1 MVQAS
6 EKELLKALDERIVI
20 IDGAMG
26 TMIQRYSLEE
36 KDFRNESLENHETDL
51 AGNND
56 LLVLTRPD
64 IIKEIHLQ
72 YLEAG
77 AEIIETN
84 TFGATA
90 IAQSE
95 YGLSHLALE
104 MNFEAAR
111 IAREAADEHMQKNG
125 GTCWVAGAIG
135 PTNATLS
142 ASTDVDDAST
152 RSSTWDDLYSAY
164 LEQAKGLI
172 KGGCDIILIE
182 TIFDVL
188 NAKAAIKACKDAF
201 DEMESPLPI
210 IISVTFIQEG
220 GDRTVFGQSVEAFW
234 ETVRHAEPISVGMNC
249 GLGATGLRGKLST
262 LSRLADTNV
271 HLYPNAGL
279 PNPLSPSG
287 FDETPELTAAH
298 IRHLANDG
306 LLNLAGGCCGT
317 TPDHIQAIAQAL
329 KGMKPREIPEK
340 TRLPSYAGL
349 DVFNVHSDSNLVM
362 VGERTNVTGSA
373 RFRRLISSN
382 DLEAALEVA
391 LDQVRNGANILDIN
405 MDEGLID
412 SEQMMTNFLNLIAT
426 EPEIASLPIMVDSS
440 KWSVLEAGLKCI
452 QGKPIVNSI
461 SLKEGEEE
469 FLRQARLVR
478 RYGAAVV
485 IMGFDEQGQADTLD
499 RKVEIAI
506 RAHSLLLTKAGFHP
520 TDIIHDP
527 NILAIGTG
535 IEEHSPF
542 AVNFIEAARAIR
554 KECQGAMI
562 SGGVSNLS
570 FSFRGND
577 AVRQAMHA
585 VFLHHAIRSG
595 LTMGIVNP
603 SHLTILEDVDERLR
617 ELVEDVVLNRRE
629 DATDRLVEAADSFSQ
644 QIIEKED
651 TKEWREQGVEG
662 RLSHSLVHG
671 ITDHIEDD
679 VAEAF
684 ELLKE
689 PLLVIEGPLMAGM
702 AIVGELF
709 GSGKMFLPQVVKS
722 ARVMKKAVAWLEPY
736 MQSEGVERTSR
747 AEVVLATV
755 KGDVHDIGKNIVGI
769 VLQCNDY
776 NVHDLGV
783 MVSCD
788 TILDKAA
795 EVDADIIGLSGLI
808 TPSLDEM
815 MRVAAEMNRRGMTT
829 PLLIGGA
836 TTSRQHTAVRIS
848 PEYVNEVVHV
858 RDASLVSAVI
868 GDLLDP
874 ERRIAFNQNL
884 VIEEERLAALHKRR
898 MSNPLLNLDRARERR
913 PELDFTPE
921 TMAEPDS
928 LGLVEEKISLQE
940 AAEHIDW
947 TFFFTAWEMKGRY
960 PAILDDPE
968 KGTVARELFNNGLE
982 MLNQVMQ
989 DEQMKITALRGFWP
1003 AYSDGDD
1010 ILVNSIEGDS
1020 ELGRFTMLRQQ
1031 RDHADSNNFSLSDF
1045 VASKGIGDHI
1055 GAFAVAVH
1063 GAEELAEKYERDND
1077 DYSAIMVKAIADRLA
1092 EACAEILHSRA
1103 RVAWG
1108 FPDPE
1113 GVELEWL
1120 LKEEYRSIRP
1130 AFGYPA
1136 CPDHSEKRFLFELLK
1151 AEEHGFIL
1159 TESCATHPAASV
1171 SGLYLAHPE
1180 AHYFAINRVD
1190 ESQVMD
1196 ISRRKGTSRKDVEY
1210 WLASIIDY
1218 DPD

>member
-1 MVQAS
+1 MGRGS
-6 EKELLKALDERIVI
+6 EKELLRALKERIII

-26 TMIQRYSLEE
+26 TMIQKYSLEE
-36 KDFRNESLENHETDL
+36 KDFRNPSLKEHEIDL

-64 IIKEIHLQ
+64 VIKEIHLQ

-77 AEIIETN
+77 AEVIETN

-95 YGLSHLALE
+95 YGLSHLAME
-104 MNFEAAR
+104 MNIEAAR
-111 IAREAADEHMQKNG
+111 IARKAADEHMQKNG

-142 ASTDVDDAST
+142 ASTDVDDASSRT
-152 RSSTWDDLYSAY
+152 STWDDLYSAY
-164 LEQAKGLI
+164 HEQAKGLI
-172 KGGCDIILIE
+172 EGGCDIILIE

-188 NAKAAIKACKDAF
+188 NAKAAIKACNDVF
-201 DEMESPLPI
+201 DELALRLPI

-234 ETVRHAEPISVGMNC
+234 ETVRHAEPISVGLNC

-262 LSRLADTNV
+262 LSRLADTNI

-317 TPDHIQAIAQAL
+317 TPDHIRAIAQAL
-329 KGMKPREIPEK
+329 QGVRPREIPENV
-340 TRLPSYAGL
+340 RLPTYAGL

-382 DLEAALEVA
+382 DLEAALDVA

-412 SEQMMTNFLNLIAT
+412 SEQMMTDFLNLIAT
-426 EPEIASLPIMVDSS
+426 EPQIASLPIMVDSS

-469 FLRQARLVR
+469 FLRQARLAR
-478 RYGAAVV
+478 SYGAAVV
-485 IMGFDEQGQADTLD
+485 VMGFDEKGQADTLE
-499 RKVEIAI
+499 RKIEIAA
-506 RAHSLLLTKAGFHP
+506 RAHSLLLKEADFHP

-535 IEEHSPF
+535 IEEHSTF

-603 SHLTILEDVDERLR
+603 SHLTILEDIDERLK

-629 DATDRLVEAADSFSQ
+629 DATDRLVESADSFSQ
-644 QIIEKED
+644 QMEKKED
-651 TKEWREQGVEG
+651 TKEWRALDVEE
-662 RLSHSLVHG
+662 RLTHSLVHG

-689 PLLVIEGPLMAGM
+689 ALSVIEGPLMAGM

-722 ARVMKKAVAWLEPY
+722 ARVMKKAVAWLEPH
-736 MQSEGVERTSR
+736 MQAKGVERTGR
-747 AEVVLATV
+747 AEIVLATV
-755 KGDVHDIGKNIVGI
+755 KGDVHDIGKNIVSI

-788 TILDKAA
+788 TILDKAE

-848 PEYVNEVVHV
+848 PEYDQEVVHV

-868 GDLLDP
+868 RELLNP
-874 ERRIAFNQNL
+874 ERRMIFNKNL
-884 VIEEERLAALHKRR
+884 ASEEERLALLHQRR

-913 PELDFTPE
+913 PELVFTSE
-921 TMAEPDS
+921 TMAEPKS
-928 LGLVEEKISLQE
+928 LGLVQEEVTLQE
-940 AAEHIDW
+940 AADHIDW

-960 PAILDDPE
+960 PAILDNQE
-968 KGTVARELFNNGLE
+968 KGPAAQELFNSGKE
-982 MLNQVMQ
+982 MLAQVIKSKL
-989 DEQMKITALRGFWP
+989 MKITALRGFWP

-1010 ILVNSIEGDS
+1010 ILINSIDGSS

-1031 RDHADSNNFSLSDF
+1031 RDHSGSRNHSLSDF
-1045 VASKGIGDHI
+1045 IASKGEGDHI
-1055 GAFAVAVH
+1055 GAFAVAIH
-1063 GAEELAEKYERDND
+1063 GAEELAEQYENEND

-1092 EACAEILHSRA
+1092 EASAEILHSRA
-1103 RVAWG
+1103 RAAWG
-1108 FPDPE
+1108 FPDPD
-1113 GVELEWL
+1113 GIELDWL
-1120 LKEEYRSIRP
+1120 LNEEYRSIRP

-1151 AEEHGFIL
+1151 AEEHGFQL
-1159 TESCATHPAASV
+1159 TESCATQPAASV

-1190 ESQVMD
+1190 ETQVMD
-1196 ISRRKGTSRKDVEY
+1196 ISRRKGTSRKEVEY